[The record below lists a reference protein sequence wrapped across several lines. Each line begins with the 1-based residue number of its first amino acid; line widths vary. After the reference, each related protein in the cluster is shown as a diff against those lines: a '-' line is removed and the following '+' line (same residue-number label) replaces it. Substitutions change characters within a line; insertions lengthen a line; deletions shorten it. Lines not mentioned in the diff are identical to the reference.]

1 MDEGRRMTVSEAKRE
16 LQMVAKCEL
25 LIALSDITST
35 DTPAI
40 DDGGWGGETYTDFSV
55 LR

>member
-1 MDEGRRMTVSEAKRE
+1 MTVSEAKRE

-25 LIALSDITST
+25 LIALSDTTSA

-40 DDGGWGGETYTDFSV
+40 DDGGYGGEEYTSFSN